1 MCVRIF
7 HFFLKRLTS
16 SSETQE
22 HMASSYRSIFLW
34 RLLETFMRIALSYRY
49 RPLVVLKHC
58 NHHYIDMAAAASVN
72 NKLEEARR
80 KLRPFSFDNL
90 PLHRND
96 GIWTEFRNPPYSLDL
111 EELSAL

>member
-1 MCVRIF
+1 M
-7 HFFLKRLTS
+7 
-16 SSETQE
+16 
-22 HMASSYRSIFLW
+22 
-34 RLLETFMRIALSYRY
+34 MRIALSYR
-49 RPLVVLKHC
+49 RLVVLKQC

-90 PLHRND
+90 PLDRNG

-111 EELSAL
+111 EELSALKNARCQGNLSRPVKFIELLLFLK

>member
-1 MCVRIF
+1 
-7 HFFLKRLTS
+7 
-16 SSETQE
+16 
-22 HMASSYRSIFLW
+22 
-34 RLLETFMRIALSYRY
+34 MRIALSYRY

-72 NKLEEARR
+72 NKLEVARR

-90 PLHRND
+90 PLDRND

-111 EELSAL
+111 EELSALKNARCQGNLSRPVKFIELLLF